1 MLPGNGVFRQELI
14 VRFGLFL
21 LLWRSFQGQSFLLL
35 TMRERLNIT
44 GCDMRKI
51 NIVLLAVSMI
61 PLMLISSCKEKENE
75 APTCEIVNPVDGET
89 IMQGDQVT
97 ILVKADDKDG
107 SITEIELYIDGEAV
121 GQTEESSY
129 EYEWNTTDIEVG
141 EHVISALASD
151 DEEDAVAVN
160 IVVLVDTP
168 GGFNPDLTY
177 GTVTDID
184 GNSYGTIA
192 IGDQIW
198 MAENLKVTHYAD
210 GSVIPLVT
218 DESEWDALESD
229 GKAYCWYDNL
239 TEYSDTSGA
248 LYTWAAAMNGTA
260 SSDSIPSGVQGVCPD
275 GWHIP
280 ADAEWKALEMFLG
293 MSQAAADSY
302 DWRGTDEGVQL
313 KETGFSHW
321 VGATTGGTNSSGFT
335 AIPGGF
341 RGAKGVFY
349 SLGQYATFWTAT
361 GESGTD
367 KAWYRTL
374 YYDYETVYRQYNY
387 MSQGFSV
394 RCVKDE

>member
-1 MLPGNGVFRQELI
+1 
-14 VRFGLFL
+14 
-21 LLWRSFQGQSFLLL
+21 
-35 TMRERLNIT
+35 MRR
-44 GCDMRKI
+44 I
-51 NIVLLAVSMI
+51 NIVLLAVCMI
-61 PLMLISSCKEKENE
+61 PLVLHSSCKEKENE
-75 APTCEIVNPVDGET
+75 APTCEIVTPVDGET

-107 SITEIELYIDGEAV
+107 SITEILLYIDGDEV
-121 GQTEESSY
+121 GQTETSSI
-129 EYEWNTTDIEVG
+129 EYKWNTSETEVG
-141 EHVISALASD
+141 SHVVSAIASD
-151 DEEDAVAVN
+151 DEEKAVAVN
-160 IVVLVDTP
+160 SFVLVDTP

-177 GTVTDID
+177 GTVSDID

-198 MAENLKVTHYAD
+198 MAENLKVTHYAN

-229 GKAYCWYDNL
+229 GMAYCWYDNL
-239 TEYSDTSGA
+239 IEYSDTCGA
-248 LYTWAAAMNGTA
+248 LYTWAAALNGMA
-260 SSDSIPSGVQGVCPD
+260 GSDSVPSGVQGVCPD

-280 ADAEWKALEMFLG
+280 ADAEWKVLEMFLG
-293 MSQAAADSY
+293 MSQADADIY
-302 DWRGTDEGVQL
+302 DWRGTDEGGQL

-321 VGATTGGTNSSGFT
+321 DGATAGGTNSSGFT

-341 RGAKGVFY
+341 RGVKGVFY
-349 SLGQYATFWTAT
+349 SVGQYATFWTAT

-374 YYDYETVYRQYNY
+374 YYDHETVYRQYNH

-394 RCVKDE
+394 RCVFD